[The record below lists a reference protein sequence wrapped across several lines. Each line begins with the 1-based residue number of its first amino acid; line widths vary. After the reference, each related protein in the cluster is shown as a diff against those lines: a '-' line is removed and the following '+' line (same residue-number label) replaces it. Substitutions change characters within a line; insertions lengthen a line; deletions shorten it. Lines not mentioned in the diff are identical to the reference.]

1 MSRTCPCSRP
11 AGDGFIC
18 GICTDLLAG
27 QLRTVPIYLAPELDT
42 ALAKQAAFGET
53 GTRPQHPPASWPDD
67 DPVAG
72 AAERPLP
79 YSPTA
84 SEAGWVLH
92 NTLAAWAAALIENR
106 RHQSPVDGLTPDPEG
121 DRMHVHGPAVLS
133 ASLAVLAAY
142 LSANVQKLRMRPDAW
157 DAAGEIGAAIS
168 AVDRLIDTPIHRTV
182 VAVGPCPEHECGGE
196 VRAYIPTH
204 PDRTS
209 YMTCTRCRR
218 RWESWQWGRI
228 RRRILATQNAA
239 P

>member
-27 QLRTVPIYLAPELDT
+27 QLRTVPVYLAEELDT
-42 ALAKQAAFGET
+42 TLAKLTAFGET
-53 GTRPQHPPASWPDD
+53 GTRPQHPPARWPDETPD
-67 DPVAG
+67 HG

-79 YSPTA
+79 YSPTV

-92 NTLAAWAAALIENR
+92 NTLAAWAAALMENR
-106 RHQSPVDGLTPDPEG
+106 GHHSPVDGLTEQG
-121 DRMHVHGPAVLS
+121 QGERMHVHGPAVLS

-142 LSANVQKLRMRPDAW
+142 LSANIQKLRMRPDAW
-157 DAAGEIGAAIS
+157 DAAGEIGSAI
-168 AVDRLIDTPIHRTV
+168 ALVDRLVDAPVHRTV
-182 VAVGPCPEHECGGE
+182 VTVSGCPEPDCAGE

-204 PDRTS
+204 HDRTS
-209 YMTCTRCRR
+209 YMACTACRR
-218 RWESWQWGRI
+218 RWESWQWGRF
-228 RRRILATQNAA
+228 RRRAQKATI